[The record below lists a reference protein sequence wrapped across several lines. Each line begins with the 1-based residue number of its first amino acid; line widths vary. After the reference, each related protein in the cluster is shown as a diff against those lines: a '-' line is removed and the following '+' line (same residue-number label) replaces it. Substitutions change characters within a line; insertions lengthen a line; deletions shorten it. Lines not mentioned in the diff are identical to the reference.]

1 MTTTAN
7 GLAKLVEECGEL
19 QQVAGKTLARI
30 GPESPG
36 PSGSLRTRLEE
47 EMADML
53 AAADFVAGTLQLDR
67 AHIEARREAKRRKF
81 RQKLV
86 SGRSGRPPQGR

>member
-19 QQVAGKTLARI
+19 QQVAGKALVRMGRESAR
-30 GPESPG
+30 PA
-36 PSGSLRTRLEE
+36 GSLRTRLEE

-53 AAADFVAGTLQLDR
+53 AAADFVAETLALDQQGIR
-67 AHIEARREAKRRKF
+67 TRRDAKLDKF
-81 RQKLV
+81 RQRLA
-86 SGRSGRPPQGR
+86 GEPG